1 MKRFILIVLALII
14 GACAY
19 GYHQFSKAPP
29 PLETGAILRI
39 GQGEIQGGIDRNN
52 PNVQVFNGLPY
63 ASEARWH
70 PPGDPPQWG
79 GETRDAREFGPECMQ
94 VRASSGEFLND
105 LMKGAGLP
113 WFKRQMVKLYLS
125 AQGPADESEDCLSL
139 NVRTANLG
147 GKDLQPVMVWIH
159 GGSHQFGSG
168 STAIYQANGLV
179 ENGVVL
185 VTINYRLG
193 VFGYLAH
200 PALSAEDG
208 SSGNYGLMDQI
219 AALQWVRTNIAKFGG
234 DPDNVTIFGESA
246 GAQSVSEIM
255 SAPSSKGLFQKAIL
269 ESGSSTYNILHLTQ
283 SASGDILSSEEAG
296 RQLLASLAGENPSAE
311 SLRALPAADLLATV
325 SANPQFERYLY
336 PTVDGH
342 ILPEPVGE
350 AIQSGDIAHV
360 PMIAGY
366 NSDEATLFYKDVN
379 SPTVLQYPIAEDID
393 ERMTALAAIFG
404 ENEAEALG
412 TLYGLKKADTHI
424 AGAVN
429 MLGDD
434 MFGVHMRY
442 LARANAQAGQPSYTY
457 MFTWHFPNDKQ
468 TIGAY
473 HSAEL
478 PFVFDSHLPI
488 FKLSDADRELTKQ
501 MNAYWTNF
509 ARTGNPNGDGLPLWP
524 RHEAA
529 TDQWM
534 ELGPGR
540 VGALNGLRTRK
551 LDILTEAVN
560 KRIEL
565 AAPLTPREAQMVE
578 SGDGAD
584 TLAEHD

>member
-1 MKRFILIVLALII
+1 MKRFALVFLVLAI
-14 GACAY
+14 GALAY
-19 GYHQFSKAPP
+19 GYYQITKAPP
-29 PLETGAILRI
+29 PLEPGAVIRI

-63 ASEARWH
+63 ASQTRWR

-79 GETRDAREFGPECMQ
+79 GETRDARDFGPECMQ

-113 WFKRQMVKLYLS
+113 WVKRQMVRLYLS
-125 AQGPADESEDCLSL
+125 AQGAAEESEDCLTL

-200 PALSAEDG
+200 PALTAEAG
-208 SSGNYGLMDQI
+208 TSGNYGLMDQI
-219 AALQWVRTNIAKFGG
+219 AALKWVRANIAAFGG

-255 SAPSSKGLFQKAIL
+255 ASPSSEGLFHKAIL
-269 ESGSSTYNILHLTQ
+269 ESGSSTYNVLHLNQ
-283 SASGDILSSEEAG
+283 SAIEGILSSEEAG
-296 RQLLASLAGENPSAE
+296 RQLLDSLAGSNPGAE
-311 SLRALPAADLLATV
+311 TLRALPAADLLATV
-325 SANPQFERYLY
+325 GANPQFERYLY
-336 PTVDGH
+336 PTVDGR
-342 ILPEPVGE
+342 ILPQTIGE
-350 AIQSGDIAHV
+350 AIRSGDIAHV

-366 NSDEATLFYKDVN
+366 NADEATLFYKDVL
-379 SPTVLQYPIAEDID
+379 SPTILDYPIEEDID
-393 ERMTALAAIFG
+393 VRMAALAKIYG

-412 TLYGLKKADTHI
+412 TLYGLKEADTHI

-442 LARANAQAGQPSYTY
+442 IARANARAGQPSYTY
-457 MFTWHFPNDKQ
+457 LFTWHFPNDRQ

-473 HSAEL
+473 HSAEI

-488 FKLSDADRELTKQ
+488 TELSDADRELTEQ

-509 ARTGNPNGDGLPLWP
+509 ARTGNPNGDGLPRWP

-529 TDQWM
+529 TDKWM

-540 VGALNGLRTRK
+540 VAAREGMRARK

-560 KRIEL
+560 RRIEL
-565 AAPLTPREAQMVE
+565 AAPLTPREEHMAE
-578 SGDGAD
+578 TGDGAD
-584 TLAEHD
+584 IIAEQD